1 VKEVF
6 IKDIKGNKIVE
17 ISLMIKKKLYE
28 EDNNTVAYIGDKT
41 GDIKAIIQNKENP
54 LLVGDVILVK
64 GALDT
69 NNTFLISSFKKQKK
83 IQIQDYLPSVNKPIE
98 DIMKELEE
106 ISNTEF
112 VSIETKTLNEYFF
125 SNTEFLDKFSVGI
138 GGLIQHH
145 AYLGG
150 LAEHTLNVTY
160 LARTLAYRYDCR
172 NKEIAILAAKLHDIG
187 KVYEY
192 SVAGP
197 FSVTMRG
204 EMEGHIVIGVSM
216 LEEAFKSGGA
226 IYSEE
231 FKNRIKGCLV
241 QHHGKMEFG
250 SPKSPNT
257 EEAFIVHYAD
267 YVDAIM
273 NKIGKVKDTTEVGTW
288 SEYDR
293 KIGARLFV

>member
-1 VKEVF
+1 MKEIFV
-6 IKDIKGNKIVE
+6 KDIKINKVVE
-17 ISLMIKKKLYE
+17 ISLMMKKKLYQDG
-28 EDNNTVAYIGDKT
+28 DNTIAYIGDKT
-41 GDIKAIIQNKENP
+41 GDIKATIEDKENL
-54 LLVGDVILVK
+54 LLVGDVIMVK
-64 GALDT
+64 GTLDT
-69 NNTFLISSFKKQKK
+69 SNLFLISNYKKQRK

-98 DIMKELEE
+98 DIINELEE
-106 ISNTEF
+106 ISRTEF
-112 VSIETKTLNEYFF
+112 LSIETKTLNEYFF
-125 SNTEFLDKFSVGI
+125 SNAEFLEKFSMGI

-160 LARTLAYRYDCR
+160 LARALAYRYDCR
-172 NKEIAILAAKLHDIG
+172 NKDIAILAAKLHDIG

-192 SVAGP
+192 SVMGP

-216 LEEAFKSGGA
+216 IEEAFKAGGA

-241 QHHGKMEFG
+241 QHHGKLEFG

-267 YVDAIM
+267 YVDAVM

-293 KIGARLFV
+293 KIGTRLFV

>member
-1 VKEVF
+1 MKEIF
-6 IKDIKGNKIVE
+6 TKDIKNNKVVE
-17 ISLMIKKKLYE
+17 ISLMMKKRLYE
-28 EDNNTVAYIGDKT
+28 EDNNTIAYIGDKT
-41 GDIKAIIQNKENP
+41 GDIKAIIKDKENP
-54 LLVGDVILVK
+54 VLVGEIILAK
-64 GALDT
+64 GIRDT
-69 NNTFLISSFKKQKK
+69 NNIFSVSNFKKQKK
-83 IQIQDYLPSVNKPIE
+83 VQIQDYLPSVNKPIE
-98 DIMKELEE
+98 NIMKELEE
-106 ISNTEF
+106 ISTAEF
-112 VSIETKTLNEYFF
+112 TSIESKTLNEYFF
-125 SNTEFLDKFSVGI
+125 SNIEFLDEFSMGI

-160 LARTLAYRYDCR
+160 LARELAYRYDCR

-192 SVAGP
+192 SVTGP

-204 EMEGHIVIGVSM
+204 EMEGHIVIGISM
-216 LEEAFKSGGA
+216 LEEAFKCGEA

-241 QHHGKMEFG
+241 QHHGKLEFG

-273 NKIGKVKDTTEVGTW
+273 NKIGKVKDITEVGTW

-293 KIGARLFV
+293 KIGTRLFV

>member
-1 VKEVF
+1 VKDIF
-6 IKDIKGNKIVE
+6 IKDIKSNKVVE
-17 ISLMIKKKLYE
+17 ISLMMKKKLYE
-28 EDNNTVAYIGDKT
+28 EDNSTVAYIGDKT
-41 GDIKAIIQNKENP
+41 GDIKAIIKDKENP
-54 LLVGDVILVK
+54 LVVGDVILAK
-64 GALDT
+64 GIQDA
-69 NNTFLISSFKKQKK
+69 NNVFIVSNFKKQKK
-83 IQIQDYLPSVNKPIE
+83 FQIQDYLPSVNKPIE
-98 DIMKELEE
+98 NIIKELEE
-106 ISNTEF
+106 ISKEEF
-112 VSIETKTLNEYFF
+112 VSIEARTLNEYFF
-125 SNTEFLDKFSVGI
+125 SNVEFLERFSMGI

-160 LARTLAYRYDCR
+160 LARALAYRYDCR

-187 KVYEY
+187 KVHEY
-192 SVAGP
+192 SVTGP

-216 LEEAFKSGGA
+216 LEEAFKLGEA

-231 FKNRIKGCLV
+231 FKNRIRGCLV
-241 QHHGKMEFG
+241 QHHGKLEFG

-267 YVDAIM
+267 YVDAVM
-273 NKIGKVKDTTEVGTW
+273 NKIGKVKDTTEVGSW

-293 KIGARLFV
+293 KIGTRLFV

>member
-1 VKEVF
+1 MKEVF
-6 IKDIKGNKIVE
+6 VKDIKINKIVE

-28 EDNNTVAYIGDKT
+28 EDSSTVAYIGDKT
-41 GDIKAIIQNKENP
+41 GDIKANIPKKEDT

-64 GALDT
+64 GSMDT
-69 NNTFLISSFKKQKK
+69 NNVFLINNFKMQKK

-98 DIMKELEE
+98 NIMKELEE
-106 ISNTEF
+106 ISNEEF
-112 VSIETKTLNEYFF
+112 ISRESKALNEYFF
-125 SNTEFLDKFSVGI
+125 SNIEFLNKFSTGI

-160 LARTLAYRYDCR
+160 LAKALAYRYDCR
-172 NKEIAILAAKLHDIG
+172 NKEIAILGAKLHDIG

-192 SVAGP
+192 SVTGP

-216 LEEAFKSGGA
+216 LEEAFKLGGT

-231 FKNRIKGCLV
+231 FKNRIRGCLV
-241 QHHGKMEFG
+241 QHHGKLEFG

-267 YVDAIM
+267 YVDAVM
-273 NKIGKVKDTTEVGTW
+273 NKIGKVKDTTEIGTW

-293 KIGARLFV
+293 KIGTRLFV

>member
-6 IKDIKGNKIVE
+6 IKDIKSNKVLE
-17 ISLMIKKKLYE
+17 ISLMMKKKLYE
-28 EDNNTVAYIGDKT
+28 ENDSTVAYIGDKT
-41 GDIKAIIQNKENP
+41 GDIKAVIKDKENP
-54 LLVGDVILVK
+54 LTVGDVILAK
-64 GALDT
+64 GIEDA
-69 NNTFLISSFKKQKK
+69 NNIFVVSNFRKQKK
-83 IQIQDYLPSVNKPIE
+83 FQIQDYLPSVNKPIE
-98 DIMKELEE
+98 NIIKELEE
-106 ISNTEF
+106 ISKEEF
-112 VSIETKTLNEYFF
+112 VSLEARTLNEYFF
-125 SNTEFLDKFSVGI
+125 SNVEFLEKFSMGI

-160 LARTLAYRYDCR
+160 LARVLAYRYDCR
-172 NKEIAILAAKLHDIG
+172 NKEIAILAAKLHDMG

-192 SVAGP
+192 SVTGP

-216 LEEAFKSGGA
+216 LEEAFKSGEE

-231 FKNRIKGCLV
+231 FKNRIRGCLV
-241 QHHGKMEFG
+241 QHHGKLEFG

-267 YVDAIM
+267 YVDAVM
-273 NKIGKVKDTTEVGTW
+273 NKIGKVKDTTEVGSW

-293 KIGARLFV
+293 KIGTRLFV

>member
-1 VKEVF
+1 VKEIF
-6 IKDIKGNKIVE
+6 IKDIKSNKVVE
-17 ISLMIKKKLYE
+17 ISLMMKKKLYE
-28 EDNNTVAYIGDKT
+28 EDNKTVAYIGDKT
-41 GDIKAIIQNKENP
+41 GDIKAIIEDKENP
-54 LLVGDVILVK
+54 LLIGDVILVK
-64 GALDT
+64 GIRDA
-69 NNTFLISSFKKQKK
+69 NNIFLVSNFKKQKK
-83 IQIQDYLPSVNKPIE
+83 FQIQDYLPSVNKPIE
-98 DIMKELEE
+98 SIMKELEE
-106 ISNTEF
+106 ISKAEF
-112 VSIETKTLNEYFF
+112 ISIETKTLNEYFF
-125 SNTEFLDKFSVGI
+125 SNVEFLDKFSMGI

-160 LARTLAYRYDCR
+160 LARALAYRYDCR

-192 SVAGP
+192 SVTGP

-204 EMEGHIVIGVSM
+204 EMEGHIIIGISM
-216 LEEAFKSGGA
+216 LEEAFKLGEA

-231 FKNRIKGCLV
+231 FKNRIRGCLV
-241 QHHGKMEFG
+241 QHHGKLEFG
-250 SPKSPNT
+250 SPKTPNT

-267 YVDAIM
+267 YVDAVM

-293 KIGARLFV
+293 KIGTRLFV

>member
-1 VKEVF
+1 MKDLFV
-6 IKDIKGNKIVE
+6 KDIKINKMVE
-17 ISLMIKKKLYE
+17 ISLMMKKKLYE
-28 EDNNTVAYIGDKT
+28 ENNSTVAYIGDKT
-41 GDIKAIIQNKENP
+41 GDVKATIENQENV
-54 LLVGDVILVK
+54 LLVGDVILAK
-64 GALDT
+64 GIMDS
-69 NNTFLISSFKKQKK
+69 NNNFLVSSFKKQKK

-106 ISNTEF
+106 ISKSEF

-125 SNTEFLDKFSVGI
+125 SNSDFLDKFSMGI

-160 LARTLAYRYDCR
+160 LARMLAYRYDCR

-192 SVAGP
+192 SVTGP

-204 EMEGHIVIGVSM
+204 EMEGHIVIGISM
-216 LEEAFKSGGA
+216 LEEAFKAGET
-226 IYSEE
+226 IYSDE
-231 FKNRIKGCLV
+231 FKDRIRGCLV
-241 QHHGKMEFG
+241 QHHGKLEFG
-250 SPKSPNT
+250 SPKPPNT

-267 YVDAIM
+267 YVDAVM
-273 NKIGKVKDTTEVGTW
+273 NKVGKVKDTTEVGTW

-293 KIGARLFV
+293 KIGTRLFV

>member
-1 VKEVF
+1 MKDLFV
-6 IKDIKGNKIVE
+6 KDIKINKMVE
-17 ISLMIKKKLYE
+17 ISLMMKKKLYE
-28 EDNNTVAYIGDKT
+28 ENNSTVAYIGDKT
-41 GDIKAIIQNKENP
+41 GDVKATIENQENV
-54 LLVGDVILVK
+54 LLVGDVILAK
-64 GALDT
+64 GIMDS
-69 NNTFLISSFKKQKK
+69 NNTFLVSNFKKQKK

-106 ISNTEF
+106 ISKGEF
-112 VSIETKTLNEYFF
+112 VSIEAKTLNEYFF
-125 SNTEFLDKFSVGI
+125 SNSDFLDKFSMGI

-160 LARTLAYRYDCR
+160 LARMLAYRYDCR

-192 SVAGP
+192 SVTGP

-204 EMEGHIVIGVSM
+204 EMEGHIVIGISM
-216 LEEAFKSGGA
+216 LEEAFKAGET
-226 IYSEE
+226 IYSDE
-231 FKNRIKGCLV
+231 FKDRIRGCLV
-241 QHHGKMEFG
+241 QHHGKLEFG
-250 SPKSPNT
+250 SPKPPNT

-267 YVDAIM
+267 YVDAVM
-273 NKIGKVKDTTEVGTW
+273 NKVGKVKDTTEVGTW

-293 KIGARLFV
+293 KIGTRLFV

>member
-1 VKEVF
+1 MKEIF
-6 IKDIKGNKIVE
+6 AKDIKNNKVVE
-17 ISLMIKKKLYE
+17 ISLMMKKRLYE
-28 EDNNTVAYIGDKT
+28 EDNNTIAYIGDKT
-41 GDIKAIIQNKENP
+41 GDIKAIIKDKENP
-54 LLVGDVILVK
+54 VLVGDVILAK
-64 GALDT
+64 GVRDT
-69 NNTFLISSFKKQKK
+69 NNIFSVSNFKKQKK
-83 IQIQDYLPSVNKPIE
+83 VQIQDYLPSVNKPIE
-98 DIMKELEE
+98 NIMKELEE
-106 ISNTEF
+106 ISTAEF
-112 VSIETKTLNEYFF
+112 TSIESKTLNEYFF
-125 SNTEFLDKFSVGI
+125 SNIEFLDKFSMGI

-160 LARTLAYRYDCR
+160 LARALAYRYDCR

-192 SVAGP
+192 SVTGP

-204 EMEGHIVIGVSM
+204 EMEGHIVIGISM
-216 LEEAFKSGGA
+216 LEEAFKCGEA

-241 QHHGKMEFG
+241 QHHGKLEFG

-273 NKIGKVKDTTEVGTW
+273 NKIGKVKDITEVGTW

-293 KIGARLFV
+293 KIGTRLFV